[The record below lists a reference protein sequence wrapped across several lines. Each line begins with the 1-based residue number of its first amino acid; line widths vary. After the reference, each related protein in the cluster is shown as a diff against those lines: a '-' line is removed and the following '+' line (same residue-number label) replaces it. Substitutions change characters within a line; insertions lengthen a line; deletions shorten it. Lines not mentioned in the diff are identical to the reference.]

1 MKSYRFVRTSYPAT
15 SIVIFANIANGNF
28 NCASLSTYEKL
39 YLEFPPLMRAIQGK
53 DPNPASVPPTTLLKK
68 YTELNI
74 LYTAA
79 HTSKKRK
86 KGIMLSV
93 KLTKIFLVKTILNL
107 IFLAYLVDEPINA
120 S

>member
-1 MKSYRFVRTSYPAT
+1 
-15 SIVIFANIANGNF
+15 
-28 NCASLSTYEKL
+28 
-39 YLEFPPLMRAIQGK
+39 MRAIQGK